1 MGFRL
6 TEDQEQLRESVE
18 RFVRE
23 QYGVEAWRAAAR
35 QEPGFRED
43 HWRTMAD
50 LGWLAAALPEEYGGL
65 GLGPRERSVIME
77 SLGRGLA
84 LEPFWSTAV
93 LGAELVIATATPA
106 QKQDFLPRIA
116 DGSLRLA
123 FALAESGSRYQWT
136 DVRCRAE
143 RHGDGYRITGHKI
156 AVLDAASAHRL
167 LVLARTAGEDAAP
180 GGLSLFWVDG
190 RAKGVERRDFL
201 TLDER
206 RCSDIRFDAMEVS
219 RSQLLGAEGQAAG
232 AVEQAMDHA
241 MAALCA
247 EAVGAMSAVLQTT
260 VEYLKT
266 RKQFGKNLSEFQ
278 ALRHRVADMVIATEQ
293 SRSISAMSAM
303 CLNGDV
309 MQRKR
314 IVAAAKV
321 QIGNAGRFV
330 GESAVQLHGGI
341 GISDDLH
348 VGHYLKRLMV
358 INLLLGD
365 ASFHLKRFADL
376 DGSAARSIDRSLIER
391 ERKLVELAG

>member
-23 QYGVEAWRAAAR
+23 QYGVEAWRAPPPPAPRVGADPGGEMGGRGGGAPAR
-35 QEPGFRED
+35 G
-43 HWRTMAD
+43 
-50 LGWLAAALPEEYGGL
+50 GGYGGV

-143 RHGDGYRITGHKI
+143 RHGDGYRIPGHKI

-180 GGLSLFWVDG
+180 EGLSLFWVDG

-206 RCSDIRFDAMEVS
+206 RCSDIRFDAVEVS

-376 DGSAARSIDRSLIER
+376 DGSAARSIDTSLIER